1 MEQTLRDI
9 IKKEGVVRN
18 EPVMLLKSEDVTEHG
33 RLILTTKRIFF
44 ARNVI
49 NTSSFS
55 RYFINEQELEAVID
69 IDLDTIN
76 KISRESY
83 LVDTNILSLTYLQYK
98 NVSFSVINYDEWEMD
113 IERTRMNPDIPG
125 DPNKPQEEAA

>member
-1 MEQTLRDI
+1 
-9 IKKEGVVRN
+9 
-18 EPVMLLKSEDVTEHG
+18 
-33 RLILTTKRIFF
+33 
-44 ARNVI
+44 VI

-55 RYFINEQELEAVID
+55 RYFINDQELAAIVD

-76 KISRESY
+76 KIARESY

-98 NVSFSVINYDEWEMD
+98 NLSFSVINYDEWETD

>member
-9 IKKEGVVRN
+9 LKAEGVVRN
-18 EPVMLLKSEDVTEHG
+18 EPAMLLKSEDLTEHG

-49 NTSSFS
+49 NTSSVS
-55 RYFINEQELEAVID
+55 RYFINDQELEAVID

-76 KISRESY
+76 KIARESY

-98 NVSFSVINYDEWEMD
+98 NVAFSVINYDEWETD

-125 DPNKPQEEAA
+125 DPNKPREEAA

>member
-1 MEQTLRDI
+1 MEQKLRDI
-9 IKKEGVVRN
+9 IKTEGVVRN
-18 EPVMLLKSEDVTEHG
+18 EPAMMITSENVTEHG

-49 NTSSFS
+49 NTSSYS
-55 RYFINEQELEAVID
+55 RYFINDQELAAIVD

-76 KISRESY
+76 KIARESY

-113 IERTRMNPDIPG
+113 IERTRMNPDISG